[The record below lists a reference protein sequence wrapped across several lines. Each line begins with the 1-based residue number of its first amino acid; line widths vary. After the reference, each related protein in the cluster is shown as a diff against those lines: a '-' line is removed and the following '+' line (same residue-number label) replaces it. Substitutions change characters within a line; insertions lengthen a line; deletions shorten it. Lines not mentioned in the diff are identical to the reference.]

1 MSINSQAARE
11 AAWEAGPTKPLLTD
25 EQACLLAQQAI
36 TGSDAQ
42 RWAAEGRIFWG
53 CSGPDH
59 RRRARL
65 AAVMALTLRNRMV
78 YGEPRGMIPGG
89 ECEAAYIAAIRRGE
103 DNPPVVWRDSPAT
116 RQEIEQVHAAADAAR
131 ARRIDANNAR
141 ADRADRAAGRR

>member
-1 MSINSQAARE
+1 MMSSNSQAARD

-25 EQACLLAQQAI
+25 EQAYLLAQQAI
-36 TGSDAQ
+36 TGDAQ
-42 RWAAEGRIFWG
+42 RRDAAEAQIFAG

-65 AAVMALTLRNRMV
+65 VVALTLRNRMV
-78 YGEPRGMIPGG
+78 PGEPRGMVPGG

>member
-1 MSINSQAARE
+1 MSISSQAARD
-11 AAWEAGPTKPLLTD
+11 AAWEAAPTKPLLTD

-36 TGSDAQ
+36 ADSDAQ
-42 RWAAEGRIFWG
+42 RRDAAEARIFEG

-65 AAVMALTLRNRMV
+65 VVALTLRNRMV
-78 YGEPRGMIPGG
+78 PGEPRGMVPGG